1 MNEEHQGFS
10 FAEAAVWLLG
20 LVLTIQIG
28 WLAYSMGQGIAGRP
42 FADGRGAAAGAT
54 MAAVDSSAPQPA
66 NGPQLFAGNCA
77 GCHGAKAEGGVGPSL
92 KTAAGW
98 TLAEFTEATLH
109 GKTPDGRSLAPIMP
123 HFADTGFSGEAA
135 TDQQLEAIHTYL
147 GTLQ

>member
-10 FAEAAVWLLG
+10 FAEAATWLLG
-20 LVLTIQIG
+20 LVLTVQIG
-28 WLAYSMGQGIAGRP
+28 WMAYGMGTRIAEQP
-42 FADGRGAAAGAT
+42 FPDGRGAAGAT
-54 MAAVDSSAPQPA
+54 MTAADSAPQPA
-66 NGPQLFAGNCA
+66 NGPELYAGNCA
-77 GCHGAKAEGGVGPSL
+77 GCHGAQAEGGVGPGLS
-92 KTAAGW
+92 AAASW

-109 GKTPDGRSLAPIMP
+109 GKTPDGRELAPIMP